1 MGRTT
6 QEGINFL
13 KREEGLR
20 LEMYRDSAG
29 LPSIGVGHCLTR
41 DELRSGK
48 IMCLSVDWHGGLT
61 EAQAEELLRRDLFT
75 AESAVDNLV
84 KVPLT
89 APQYHALVSF
99 VFNTGAEA
107 FGHSTLLKQLNNK
120 QFDSVPTQ
128 MRRWIYS
135 AGKRDPILVARR
147 EREIELW
154 KKGS

>member
-13 KREEGLR
+13 KQEEGCR
-20 LEMYRDSAG
+20 LKMYLDSAG
-29 LPSIGVGHCLTR
+29 LPSIGIGHCLTK

-48 IMCLSVDWHGGLT
+48 IMCLSVDWHTGLT
-61 EAQAEELLRRDLFT
+61 EVQVEELLRRDLFE
-75 AESAVDNLV
+75 AEQAVDTNV
-84 KVPLT
+84 RVALT

-99 VFNTGAEA
+99 AFNVGKDA
-107 FGHSTLLKQLNNK
+107 FAQSTLVKQLNNK
-120 QFDSVPTQ
+120 QYDAVPTQ

-135 AGKRDPILVARR
+135 GGKRDPILVARR